1 MVRIRDSSN
10 IWGKRC
16 YQYGQEIEDKQC
28 GSIKIMASILDN
40 FIYFLA
46 TVAYANFDGFAESY
60 NYNGKLHG
68 KSEGCRW
75 LRERVHRSPQVQVV
89 CDQCL

>member
-1 MVRIRDSSN
+1 
-10 IWGKRC
+10 
-16 YQYGQEIEDKQC
+16 
-28 GSIKIMASILDN
+28 MASILDN

-68 KSEGCRW
+68 KSEGCCW
-75 LRERVHRSPQVQVV
+75 LRERVLRSPQVQVV
-89 CDQCL
+89 CDQCLWDDTPSGTWHSHMKIYNLMDKLHYYWS